1 MIANERI
8 YLHYDKR
15 KSSEMQLMINKN
27 NYGIEISDFCSPLMY
42 EDDKDMS
49 NILEWYLNQD
59 IHYKNS
65 SFHAPF
71 MGLQIKCGDSGIAM
85 LSRNRIET
93 SIEIANKLGCN
104 KIIAHT
110 GINPLAS
117 SNMFSEIVDFH
128 VNYWENLAA
137 KYPDIVICL
146 ENVWENNSE
155 FFISFF
161 EKIKSE
167 NIKMCFDLAH
177 AVVYSD
183 TPYLTWLNDLSKYI
197 VHVHLCNN
205 NLKED
210 NHYALDKGDINIIN
224 SINKIEDIVS
234 SPTYL
239 LEVFSVENTK
249 TSIEHLY
256 KNGIVSKEIT

>member
-1 MIANERI
+1 MVANERI
-8 YLHYDKR
+8 YLQFDKS

-27 NYGIEISDFCSPLMY
+27 GYEIEISDFSSPLMY
-42 EDDKDMS
+42 DDGKDMNS
-49 NILEWYLNQD
+49 IIEWFLNQN
-59 IHYKNS
+59 INYKNS

-71 MGLQIKCGDSGIAM
+71 IGLQIKCRDSGIST

-93 SIEIANKLGCN
+93 SIEIANKLGCS
-104 KIIAHT
+104 KFIAHT

-117 SNMFSEIVDFH
+117 TNVFSEIVDFH
-128 VNYWENLAA
+128 VNYWENLAE

-146 ENVWENNSE
+146 ENVWENDDK

-161 EKIKSE
+161 EKIKSK

-177 AVVYSD
+177 AIVYSD
-183 TPYLTWLNDLSKYI
+183 TPYITWLNDLSEYI

-210 NHYALDKGDINIIN
+210 NHYALDKGDINISN
-224 SINKIEDIVS
+224 SIHKIEEILS

-249 TSIEHLY
+249 TSIEYLY
-256 KNGIVSKEIT
+256 RNGIVSKEII